1 MDGYILVMDGYIL
14 VLNLPSKT
22 SLPKKVLMSYF
33 PIILLS
39 YKSSPLQWLYLLLYF
54 WPNSDFSISSEQ
66 VRMFWG
72 LFFWI
77 FSASQFWN
85 MHQPLKLSVNRDHL
99 DCLCTFLEGLI
110 IKCHFRHPA
119 LDEALG
125 MWKSCT
131 KCSRSKVMITINEI
145 YKLPDIAW
153 LIE

>member
-1 MDGYILVMDGYIL
+1 MGTY
-14 VLNLPSKT
+14 
-22 SLPKKVLMSYF
+22 
-33 PIILLS
+33 
-39 YKSSPLQWLYLLLYF
+39 LYLIFPARHLYLKRSWWVTF
-54 WPNSDFSISSEQ
+54 PSFCCHIKVAHCSDCIYFFISDPISASILWISISSEQ